1 LPNLLGK
8 LVPAPLAN
16 EQLPSAL
23 MPDES
28 GNYKTIS
35 KIKHKKSKLQF
46 KRQKVLACNPKQI
59 PI

>member
-1 LPNLLGK
+1 M
-8 LVPAPLAN
+8 PAPLTN

-35 KIKHKKSKLQF
+35 KIKHEKAKIQF
-46 KRQKVLACNPKQI
+46 KRQKN
-59 PI
+59 